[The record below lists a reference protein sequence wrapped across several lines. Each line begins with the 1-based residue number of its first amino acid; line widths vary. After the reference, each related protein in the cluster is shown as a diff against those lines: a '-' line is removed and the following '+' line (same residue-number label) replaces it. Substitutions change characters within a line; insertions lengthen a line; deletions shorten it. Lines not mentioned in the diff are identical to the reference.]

1 MPSRRE
7 HAWSNLWGVDTDT
20 TNRFDAY
27 TPEFNASEMS
37 GVLDKIYNAQKGGVE
52 TTLNRETNRRMAQAR
67 KGTTGRLLSQGI
79 TGGSLLNDT
88 ISAAEENVLDTGFN
102 NLSDALTSLG
112 VGRMQQ
118 ELPIMTEANRMKF
131 ATTQAAQN
139 SDLQD
144 VINEMRKAGMLQTA
158 VNDWEQMDMQR
169 DAQPGFL
176 DDLFSGIQSIASIAS
191 IPMTGGLSLGGFALG
206 NLLGTPKSGG

>member
-7 HAWSNLWGVDTDT
+7 SAWSNLWDTNTDT
-20 TNRFDAY
+20 ANRFDTY
-27 TPEFNASEMS
+27 TPEFNASQMS
-37 GVLDKIYNAQKGGVE
+37 SILDKIYNAKKGGVE
-52 TTLNRETNRRMAQAR
+52 NTLNRETNRRMAGAR

-79 TGGSLLNDT
+79 TGGSLMNDT
-88 ISAAEENVLDTGFN
+88 IQSAEEGVLDTGFN
-102 NLSDALTSLG
+102 SLSDALTSLG

-131 ATTQAAQN
+131 GTTQAAQN
-139 SDLQD
+139 ADLQD
-144 VINEMRKAGMLQTA
+144 VINQMRKSGMIQSA
-158 VNDWEQMDMQR
+158 VNDWEQMDLQR

-191 IPMTGGLSLGGFALG
+191 IPMTGGFALG
-206 NLLGTPKSGG
+206 NLLGMPKSGG